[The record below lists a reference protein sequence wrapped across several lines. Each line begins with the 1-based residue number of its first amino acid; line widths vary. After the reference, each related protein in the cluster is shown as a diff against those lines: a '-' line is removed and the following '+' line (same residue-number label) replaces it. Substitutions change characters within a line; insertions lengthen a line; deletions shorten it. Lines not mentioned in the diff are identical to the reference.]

1 MDSSAVIIILFFFI
15 FNNGFDIKSEIIFL
29 NKNYLW
35 LDKSLILKIYSNN
48 TLSLLK
54 SRKKK
59 IFLLRIFFI
68 LFFLFAQ

>member
-1 MDSSAVIIILFFFI
+1 MDSSAVIIIFFII

>member
-1 MDSSAVIIILFFFI
+1 MDSSAVIIIFFII

-35 LDKSLILKIYSNN
+35 LDKSLILKIHSNN